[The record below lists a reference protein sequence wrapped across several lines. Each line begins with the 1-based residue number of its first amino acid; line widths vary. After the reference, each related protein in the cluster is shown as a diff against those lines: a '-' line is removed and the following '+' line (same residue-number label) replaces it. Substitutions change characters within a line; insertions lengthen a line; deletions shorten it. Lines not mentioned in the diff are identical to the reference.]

1 MGIKR
6 ALHRRP
12 SSSQRNANREE
23 YDIRPFD
30 GTNVNAGS
38 HRSDPPK
45 GRQDKLGKKAKCSSR
60 AVEHEDQGGL
70 AFAGRSTESSN
81 PQTRKPLARGLG
93 WMRTLDADVVVTIG
107 EAAAVK
113 PQTSKRCC
121 VGRGVHWEQTEHCPR
136 GLLSACGVLWF
147 GYIKKTYI

>member
-70 AFAGRSTESSN
+70 AFAGRSIESSN
-81 PQTRKPLARGLG
+81 PQTSQPQRAE
-93 WMRTLDADVVVTIG
+93 
-107 EAAAVK
+107 EASKAAEQK
-113 PQTSKRCC
+113 
-121 VGRGVHWEQTEHCPR
+121 GRRHLRPSAQHEH
-136 GLLSACGVLWF
+136 LELSQPS
-147 GYIKKTYI
+147 